1 MLTKR
6 SSTVRFLLRCLWL
19 VAAIAVGVLL
29 YQSIAHPTIRV
40 HWTTESELDVAGYN
54 LFRADQPDGEFR
66 QINNAL
72 LPPAADP
79 FLGGEHTFIDKN
91 VAWLRTYYYQL
102 ETIDRRGNA
111 TRSETIALQAQFTL
125 LTP

>member
-1 MLTKR
+1 MG
-6 SSTVRFLLRCLWL
+6 LWAA
-19 VAAIAVGVLL
+19 VAVGVGVLL
-29 YQSIAHPTIRV
+29 FQSIAQPTIRI
-40 HWTTESELDVAGYN
+40 HWSTESELDVTGYN
-54 LFRADQPDGEFR
+54 LYRADEPDGEFR

-72 LPPAADP
+72 LPPASDP
-79 FLGGEHTFIDKN
+79 FLGGEHSYIDKN

-111 TRSETIALQAQFTL
+111 TRSEIIPLQAQFTL